1 MTKYCNGSLVGFV
14 THLLVAERLQAVT
27 SKKLLV
33 KIQNPFVA
41 FFLPP
46 NSFLYFTYEEK
57 SIKMVESY

>member
-41 FFLPP
+41 FFCLQIHFFCAALMRKKYK
-46 NSFLYFTYEEK
+46 NG
-57 SIKMVESY
+57 

>member
-41 FFLPP
+41 FFCLQIH
-46 NSFLYFTYEEK
+46 FFVCCTYEEK
-57 SIKMVESY
+57 I

>member
-27 SKKLLV
+27 FKKLLV

-41 FFLPP
+41 LFCLQIHFCIALMR
-46 NSFLYFTYEEK
+46 K
-57 SIKMVESY
+57 KI